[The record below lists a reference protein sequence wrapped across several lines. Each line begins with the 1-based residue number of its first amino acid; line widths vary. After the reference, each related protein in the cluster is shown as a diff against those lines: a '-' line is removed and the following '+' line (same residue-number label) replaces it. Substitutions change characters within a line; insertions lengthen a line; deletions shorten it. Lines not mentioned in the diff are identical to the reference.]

1 MNSSRKSFTS
11 TEAQAMNYH
20 FDFSFLTGSFRPLLS
35 GLRVT
40 LELAIAANI
49 IGVVCGFLLCLL
61 AMSRLAV
68 VRLPAQLFIE
78 FFRCT
83 PALLQIVWFF
93 YCIPMLLDV
102 FVDPITMGVLALG
115 LNLTAFNAEAYRAGV
130 QAVPKEHLDACVA
143 LGLRPWQR
151 TVYVVLPQALRNA
164 MPVLMTNG
172 IGTLQQSA
180 LVAIVA
186 VADLMYVGKSLATEA
201 YRPLETYSIVAL
213 IYFALSLP
221 IAKLVHIVER
231 RQDAAVSR

>member
-1 MNSSRKSFTS
+1 MD
-11 TEAQAMNYH
+11 YH
-20 FDFSFLTGSFRPLLS
+20 FDFNFLAGSFGALFD
-35 GLRVT
+35 GLQVT
-40 LELAIAANI
+40 LVLALASNVM
-49 IGVVCGFLLCLL
+49 GLVLGFLLCLL
-61 AMSRLAV
+61 AMSRFAV
-68 VRLPAQLFIE
+68 VRWPAQLFIE

-93 YCIPMLLDV
+93 YCIPMMVDIY
-102 FVDPITMGVLALG
+102 VDPIVMGVLALG

-151 TVYVVLPQALRNA
+151 TVYVVLPQALRTA

-172 IGTLQQSA
+172 IGSLQQSA

-201 YRPLETYSIVAL
+201 YRPLETYSVVAL
-213 IYFALSLP
+213 IYFALSVP
-221 IAKLVHIVER
+221 IAKLVHVVER
-231 RQDAAVSR
+231 RQDLAVQR

>member
-1 MNSSRKSFTS
+1 MH
-11 TEAQAMNYH
+11 YH
-20 FDFSFLTGSFRPLLS
+20 FDFSFLYSSVGTLLD

-40 LELAIAANI
+40 LELAIAANVM
-49 IGVVCGFLLCLL
+49 GVVLGFLLCLIV
-61 AMSRLAV
+61 MSRWAI
-68 VRLPAQLFIE
+68 VRWPAQLFIE

-93 YCIPMLLDV
+93 YCIPMMVNV
-102 FVDPITMGVLALG
+102 FVDPIVMGVLALG

-143 LGLRPWQR
+143 LGLKRRQR
-151 TVYVVLPQALRNA
+151 TLFVVLPQALRSA

-201 YRPLETYSIVAL
+201 YRPLETFTIVAL
-213 IYFALSLP
+213 IYFALSFP
-221 IAKLVHIVER
+221 IARLVHIIER
-231 RQDAAVSR
+231 RQDAAMQR

>member
-1 MNSSRKSFTS
+1 
-11 TEAQAMNYH
+11 MNYH
-20 FDFSFLTGSFRPLLS
+20 FDFGFLAGSFGKLLE

-40 LELAIAANI
+40 LELAIAANVM
-49 IGVVCGFLLCLL
+49 GVVLGFLLCLVV
-61 AMSRLAV
+61 MSRWSF
-68 VRLPAQLFIE
+68 VRWPAQIFIE

-93 YCIPMLLDV
+93 YCIPMIVDV
-102 FVDPITMGVLALG
+102 FIDPITMGVLALG

-130 QAVPKEHLDACVA
+130 QSVPKEHLDACVA
-143 LGLRPWQR
+143 LGLKPWQR
-151 TVYVVLPQALRNA
+151 TVYVVLPQALRSA

-186 VADLMYVGKSLATEA
+186 VADLMYVAKSLATEA
-201 YRPLETYSIVAL
+201 YRPLETYSVVAL

-221 IAKLVHIVER
+221 VARLVHMIER
-231 RQDAAVSR
+231 RQDAAIQR

>member
-1 MNSSRKSFTS
+1 MGY
-11 TEAQAMNYH
+11 Q
-20 FDFSFLTGSFRPLLS
+20 FDFGFLHGSFDTLLK
-35 GLRVT
+35 GLKVT
-40 LELAIAANI
+40 IELALAANI
-49 IGVVCGFLLCLL
+49 MGLVLGFFLCLMV
-61 AMSRLAV
+61 MSRWQII
-68 VRLPAQLFIE
+68 RWPAQLFIE

-93 YCIPMLLDV
+93 YCIPMMVDV
-102 FVDPITMGVLALG
+102 FIDPVAMGVLALG

-151 TVYVVLPQALRNA
+151 TLFVVLPQALRSA
-164 MPVLMTNG
+164 LPVLMTNG

-186 VADLMYVGKSLATEA
+186 VADLMYVAKSLATEA
-201 YRPLETYSIVAL
+201 YRPLETYSVVAL

-221 IAKLVHIVER
+221 ISRLVHVIER
-231 RQDAAVSR
+231 RQDAAVQR